1 MTTTIVVLAAVLV
14 AGVLVHGISF
24 LFLRRAVDA
33 PGRLVA
39 QSLVRHARRPTLI
52 IIPLI
57 PLEVAVAA
65 VHMPPQAKSYLLHSI
80 GILLIFAVA
89 FLVVRLTHVVDDII
103 LARYPLTDTNN
114 LRARQIRTQVQV
126 LRRVVAALVAVVA
139 ISLALLSFAVVRAA
153 GAGLL
158 ASAGVIAIIAAVAA
172 KPTATNIVA
181 GLQIAMSQP
190 IRVDD
195 VVVVEGHWGRVE
207 QIALTYVV
215 VRVWDLRRLVLPI
228 SYFIE
233 NPFENWTRSTADILG
248 WVHLEVD
255 YSAPVDAIRRHLH
268 QVLQA
273 SPDWDG
279 QTWNL
284 QVTGLGT
291 ETMQLRALM
300 SSKDSSTSW
309 NLQCE
314 VREKLVAWLQAHHPG
329 ALPRLRSESVPPPAP
344 PLAGAGGGV
353 AGGMP
358 PAGATLTGMYRIGDE
373 PETARDQ

>member
-1 MTTTIVVLAAVLV
+1 MGTTIVVLAAVLV
-14 AGVLVHGISF
+14 AGVLVHGVGF

-33 PGRLVA
+33 PGHLVA

-65 VHMPPQAKSYLLHSI
+65 VDMPPQAKSYLLHSI

-103 LARYPLTDTNN
+103 LARYPLTDTSN
-114 LRARQIRTQVQV
+114 LKARQIRTQVQV

-233 NPFENWTRSTADILG
+233 NPFENWTRTTANILG

-255 YSAPVDAIRRHLH
+255 YSAPVDAIRGRLH
-268 QVLQA
+268 EVLQA

-314 VREKLVAWLQAHHPG
+314 VREKLVAWLQAHHPD
-329 ALPRLRSESVPPPAP
+329 ALPRLRSESVPVPTP
-344 PLAGAGGGV
+344 PLSAPRPDGGRRNAAGRNDV
-353 AGGMP
+353 
-358 PAGATLTGMYRIGDE
+358 E
-373 PETARDQ
+373 